1 MKVTLTFVVA
11 LLAYPAAMPARPF
24 ETEAQIEA
32 RFGSRW
38 CNCAQTDDY
47 MIVGYL
53 AGDGITTWVMY
64 VGGISEGEI
73 SVRSGPIPDM
83 EVASLLDANKGQS
96 NWQAEKVQGASKGSS
111 ERMWSRKDG
120 RLYAYVGSMNNQTI
134 VMIGTKKAQRLMGDV
149 EEFEKKLKPRDR
161 IQ

>member
-1 MKVTLTFVVA
+1 MKVTLAFVVA

-24 ETEAQIEA
+24 ETRAQIEA
-32 RFGSRW
+32 RFGGRW
-38 CNCAQTDDY
+38 CNCAETDDY
-47 MIVGYL
+47 TIVGYS
-53 AGDGITTWVMY
+53 AGEGITTWVMY

-73 SVRSGPIPDM
+73 SVRRGPIPDL
-83 EVASLLDANKGQS
+83 EVASLLDTNKSQS
-96 NWQAEKVQGASKGSS
+96 SWQAEKVQGSTKDSS

-120 RLYAYVGSMNNQTI
+120 KLYAYVGSMNNQTV

-149 EEFEKKLKPRDR
+149 GEFEKKLKPRDR